1 VAGFVHEKINFVV
14 WVRNLNG
21 RTLAI
26 NISPLAAL
34 SALKD
39 RVCDM
44 TGIPAPL
51 QVLRFKGAPMGP
63 AFPVSVLAPVRGVP
77 STVDLLLELRG
88 GPRRAASARRFIDD
102 AAAGSGSDDEAEEQ
116 GRDEYDLEDAF
127 IDKSE
132 DAGDEEGMHAALLY
146 GAQHLRLGLAPPD
159 GGCGSG
165 EDDGGMLELAPPD
178 GGGCDSEGEGGS
190 TDEDGVVD
198 FTKRRRSEPL
208 PAHAAPAPAPARV
221 SGRAKRPSSKLLFSQ
236 HQRESDAAAAKR
248 RQRSGDQRGPSQSA
262 AAVSKRRQRS
272 GDQRGPSQSAAA
284 VSKRRQRSG
293 DQRGPSQS
301 AAAVAKRALR
311 AKSCPAGRS
320 LTLLLAHFLSF
331 SLLSQIGLLSL

>member
-77 STVDLLLELRG
+77 ATVDLLLELRG
-88 GPRRAASARRFIDD
+88 GPRRASARRFIDD
-102 AAAGSGSDDEAEEQ
+102 AAAGSGSDNDAEEQ

-132 DAGDEEGMHAALLY
+132 DAGDEEGMHAALLF

-165 EDDGGMLELAPPD
+165 KDDGGMLDLVPPD
-178 GGGCDSEGEGGS
+178 GGGCGSEGEGGS

-198 FTKRRRSEPL
+198 FTKRRRSEPP
-208 PAHAAPAPAPARV
+208 PAHAAPAPARV

-248 RQRSGDQRGPSQSA
+248 RERSGD
-262 AAVSKRRQRS
+262 V
-272 GDQRGPSQSAAA
+272 
-284 VSKRRQRSG
+284 
-293 DQRGPSQS
+293 RGPSQS
-301 AAAVAKRALR
+301 AAAVAKRRERSGDVRGLSQSAAAVAKRVLR

-320 LTLLLAHFLSF
+320 LSLLFALFFF
-331 SLLSQIGLLSL
+331 SLSLFLSQIGLLSLCVYLCLCVSTCSFG